1 MKKEEPKDVVLG
13 YKTSIVAQMLDLK
26 EVKEE
31 PKQECECTDECL
43 GYLTKECKRIEELKQ
58 EALEEYEAAI
68 IKFPEYDQFLER
80 IGFEEGA
87 KWQQERSYSEKE
99 AGELVYNI
107 IGKYAKQYGI
117 MVDGAKLNDLFE
129 QFKKK

>member
-1 MKKEEPKDVVLG
+1 MKKSGLEWLKPQIEL
-13 YKTSIVAQMLDLK
+13 MLMDGHK
-26 EVKEE
+26 SYPNE
-31 PKQECECTDECL
+31 
-43 GYLTKECKRIEELKQ
+43 
-58 EALEEYEAAI
+58 LEEV
-68 IKFPEYDQFLER
+68 
-80 IGFEEGA
+80 FEIA
-87 KWQQERSYSEKE
+87 KEMEKHQQGYSEEE